1 MSSFPFKDRRS
12 LGSASTGCMHEVLQC
27 RAMLQDNR
35 LRNRFLKDLVTNY
48 SLAQRKLTDL
58 NRQLSERQE
67 RMDEDLRAAAGIQK
81 SLLPVSLPRI
91 SDLDMAWRFLPSE
104 TIGGDVFNVFPLDEH
119 HLGIYMLDVS
129 GHGVPAA
136 LVTVSV
142 SQMLLPHT
150 GIVLRNDPMSAS
162 GRDITCPREV
172 MELLD
177 REYPLERFDKFFSM
191 IYIVLN
197 IRDGS
202 FAICNAGHMPALLFR
217 QDGSIEKLKKGGT
230 VIGLGGVVPFEQQEE
245 TLYKGDKLL
254 LYTDGV
260 TDFMNCRLERFGKDR
275 FTHVARSFQN
285 RPVEEMVNG
294 IHVAMTAFGD
304 GFPIQDDVS
313 ILGISRK
320 KGSLTTDPL
329 SQIQEVL

>member
-1 MSSFPFKDRRS
+1 MSSFPFRDRRRP
-12 LGSASTGCMHEVLQC
+12 GSDSTGCLHETLQY
-27 RAMLQDNR
+27 RAMLHDNR
-35 LRNRFLKDLVTNY
+35 LQNRFLKDLVTNY
-48 SLAQRKLTDL
+48 SLAQRKLTVL

-91 SDLDMAWRFLPSE
+91 SNLDIAWRFLPSE
-104 TIGGDVFNVFPLDEH
+104 TIGGDVFNIFMLDEH

-150 GIVLRNDPMSAS
+150 GLVVRKNPTSAS
-162 GRDITCPREV
+162 GCNITSPREV

-191 IYIVLN
+191 IYIVLDV
-197 IRDGS
+197 RDGG

-217 QDGSIEKLKKGGT
+217 SDGGIEKLKKGGT
-230 VIGLGGVVPFEQQEE
+230 VIGLGGMVPFEQQEE

-260 TDFMNCRLERFGKDR
+260 TDFMNSRLERFGKDR
-275 FTHVARSFQN
+275 FTHAARSFHH
-285 RPVEEMVNG
+285 RPMEEMVNG

-329 SQIQEVL
+329 SQI

>member
-1 MSSFPFKDRRS
+1 MPSFPFRDRRR
-12 LGSASTGCMHEVLQC
+12 SALNATGCVQEILQC
-27 RAMLQDNR
+27 RAMLHDNR
-35 LRNRFLKDLVTNY
+35 LQNRFLKDLVTKY
-48 SLAQRKLTDL
+48 SVAQRKLTDL

-91 SDLDMAWRFLPSE
+91 SNLDIAWRFLPSE
-104 TIGGDVFNVFPLDEH
+104 TIGGDVFNIFMLDEH

-150 GIVLRNDPMSAS
+150 GIVVRKNPTSAS
-162 GRDITCPREV
+162 GRNITSPREV

-191 IYIVLN
+191 IYIVLDV
-197 IRDGS
+197 RDGG

-217 QDGSIEKLKKGGT
+217 SDGGIEKLKKGGT
-230 VIGLGGVVPFEQQEE
+230 VIGLGGMVPFEQQEE

-260 TDFMNCRLERFGKDR
+260 TDFMNSRLERFGKDR
-275 FTHVARSFQN
+275 FTHAARSFQH
-285 RPVEEMVNG
+285 RPMEEMVNG

-329 SQIQEVL
+329 SQI